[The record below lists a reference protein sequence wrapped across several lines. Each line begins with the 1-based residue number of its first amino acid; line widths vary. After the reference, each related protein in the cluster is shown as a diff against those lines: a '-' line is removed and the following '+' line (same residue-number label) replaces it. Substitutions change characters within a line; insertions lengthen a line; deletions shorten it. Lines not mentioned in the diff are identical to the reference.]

1 MRWLPSLN
9 HTDSSAMTLLKP
21 HICIKK
27 TLFWTQTPAK
37 GCSGSE
43 QPVEKVKVSLAAEI
57 SPGRRVLGA
66 ARRNEGSSPELL
78 LTSQARK
85 SWDTMH
91 STEAQCFPPF
101 LLGREQAKELITNQ
115 QWLLAPSMS
124 NKHCALCHFALHLV
138 YSPSQVCLC
147 WDKISALNV
156 SGAPS
161 SFRHS
166 ENSLLP

>member
-1 MRWLPSLN
+1 MRWLLLWQIHLLWHSWSPISV
-9 HTDSSAMTLLKP
+9 SRKFCFELKP
-21 HICIKK
+21 
-27 TLFWTQTPAK
+27 LQR
-37 GCSGSE
+37 GSSGSE

-66 ARRNEGSSPELL
+66 AHRNEGSSPELL

-85 SWDTMH
+85 SWDTVH
-91 STEAQCFPPF
+91 STEARCFPPF

-138 YSPSQVCLC
+138 YGPSQVCLW